1 MEKYIM
7 LHKLIKSDIAEIGRL
22 RELSAA
28 LGTADPSKEH
38 VSGGPLVQCRFAEI
52 IHKIVDLEAKV
63 REEINE
69 YLDMQKEVRDQI
81 AAVKDPVHRMFLR
94 YKYIEGLSHE
104 DIAIK
109 MGYSVRQIYRIQKDV
124 AACHLLSQETAI

>member
-1 MEKYIM
+1 MEKYIV
-7 LHKLIKSDIAEIGRL
+7 LRKLIESDIAEIKKL

-52 IHKIVDLEAKV
+52 IDKIVDLETKV
-63 REEINE
+63 REEIKE
-69 YLDMQKEVRDQI
+69 YLDMQREVRDQI
-81 AAVKDPVHRMFLR
+81 AAVKDPIYRMFLR

-124 AACHLLSQETAI
+124 ASRHFISE